1 LQTLVRA
8 AIRPD
13 EQIHFGG
20 HGKPI
25 QSTGGE
31 GTCRDDHAPAGMVF
45 DIAGRVDA
53 KHSQSISINMAKVKS
68 FGERIA
74 DALVEDGLL
83 TTKQIE
89 ELLEQQKKE
98 GARLIKLIIDK
109 AYVSDQDLAVSMGR
123 VLNVPPV
130 NLARIAIPPEIFE
143 LLPRDTAYNHK
154 VIPVSRLENKLFLAM
169 ADPLNVLALDDVK
182 RLTRLE
188 ITPLIAS
195 EKAILEKLNA
205 IDASKSSS
213 MEDII
218 EDAAKQREADEEA
231 GTIENIREAVED
243 VNLDRLAASTE
254 EAPVIKL
261 ANLIVLQAI
270 KDRASDIHLEPFEKT
285 VRLRYRVDGV
295 LIDATPPPKQMQ
307 LALASRFKIMSNLD
321 IAERRLPQ
329 DGRMRVKVSGRDF
342 DLRVSV
348 LPTVHG
354 EKIVLRVLDKTN
366 LSASVDKLGLDPETF
381 KQFRNAIDAPHGL
394 ILVTGPTGSGKTT
407 TLYSALN
414 ELNNPIYNIVT
425 VEDPVEFQI
434 AGINQVPTKKEIGL
448 TFASALR
455 SILRQDPDIIMI
467 GEIRDTETAEIAIEA
482 ALTGHQVLSTMHCND
497 APGAIA
503 RLDDMGI
510 APFLISSSVI
520 LSCAQ
525 RLIRRICSHCKEPV
539 TYPPK
544 MFEDLGIDPAMFA
557 GMQLFRGHGCERC
570 KNSGYAG
577 RMAIIEAMTMSDQ
590 IRKLIIARANTRELA
605 KVAISQ
611 GMRTLRMAALDRARD
626 GVSTLEQVLVMT
638 SSH

>member
-1 LQTLVRA
+1 
-8 AIRPD
+8 
-13 EQIHFGG
+13 
-20 HGKPI
+20 
-25 QSTGGE
+25 
-31 GTCRDDHAPAGMVF
+31 
-45 DIAGRVDA
+45 
-53 KHSQSISINMAKVKS
+53 MAKVKS

-83 TTKQIE
+83 SAGQIE

-98 GARLIKLIIDK
+98 GARLIKLIVDK
-109 AYVSDQDLAVSMGR
+109 AYVSEQDLAVSMGR

-130 NLARIAIPPEIFE
+130 NLARVSIPPEIVE
-143 LLPRDTAYNHK
+143 LLPRDTAHNYK
-154 VIPVSRLENKLFLAM
+154 VVPVSRLENKLFLAM
-169 ADPLNVLALDDVK
+169 ADPLNVLAIDDVK
-182 RLTRLE
+182 RVTKLE
-188 ITPLIAS
+188 ISPLIAS
-195 EKAILEKLNA
+195 EKSIIDKLNA
-205 IDASKSSS
+205 LDASKSGS

-218 EDAAKQREADEEA
+218 QDAQKQQSEEDAEAD
-231 GTIENIREAVED
+231 TVEAVREGMEE
-243 VNLDRLAASTE
+243 VNLDQLAASSG

-261 ANLIVLQAI
+261 ANLIIVQAI
-270 KDRASDIHLEPFEKT
+270 KDRASDIHLEPFEKNM
-285 VRLRYRVDGV
+285 RLRYRVDGV
-295 LIDATPPPKQMQ
+295 LLDATPPPKQMQ
-307 LALASRFKIMSNLD
+307 LALASRFKIMSSLD

-329 DGRMRVKVSGRDF
+329 DGRMRVKVSGKDF

-354 EKIVLRVLDKTN
+354 EKIVMRVLDKSN
-366 LSASVDKLGLDPETF
+366 LTASIDKLGLDADTF
-381 KQFRNAIDAPHGL
+381 KQFKGAIDAPHGL

-414 ELNNPIYNIVT
+414 ELNNPIYNIIT
-425 VEDPVEFQI
+425 VEDPVEFQVP
-434 AGINQVPTKKEIGL
+434 GINQVPTKKEIGL
-448 TFASALR
+448 TFANALR

-525 RLIRRICSHCKEPV
+525 RLMRRICSHCKEPV

-544 MFEDLGIDPAMFA
+544 MFEDLGIDPATFS
-557 GMQLFRGHGCERC
+557 GVQLYRGRGCDRC

-577 RMAIIEAMTMSDQ
+577 RMAIIEAMTISDQ
-590 IRKLIIARANTRELA
+590 IRKLIIGRANTRELG

-611 GMRTLRMAALDRARD
+611 GMRTLRMVGLDRARD
-626 GVSTLEQVLVMT
+626 GISTLEQVLLIT
-638 SSH
+638 SAH

>member
-1 LQTLVRA
+1 
-8 AIRPD
+8 
-13 EQIHFGG
+13 
-20 HGKPI
+20 
-25 QSTGGE
+25 
-31 GTCRDDHAPAGMVF
+31 
-45 DIAGRVDA
+45 
-53 KHSQSISINMAKVKS
+53 MAKVKS

-83 TTKQIE
+83 SAGQIG

-98 GARLIKLIIDK
+98 GARLIKLIVDK
-109 AYVSDQDLAVSMGR
+109 SYVSEQDLAVSMGR
-123 VLNVPPV
+123 VLNVLPI
-130 NLARIAIPPEIFE
+130 NLARVSIPPEIVE
-143 LLPRDTAYNHK
+143 LLPRDTAHNYK
-154 VIPVSRLENKLFLAM
+154 VVPVSRLENRLFLAM
-169 ADPLNVLALDDVK
+169 ADPLNVLAIDDVK
-182 RLTRLE
+182 RITKLE
-188 ITPLIAS
+188 ISPLIAS
-195 EKAILEKLNA
+195 EKAIVDKLNA
-205 IDASKSSS
+205 FDAAKSGS

-218 EDAAKQREADEEA
+218 QDAQKQNEADAEA
-231 GTIENIREAVED
+231 DSIEAVKEGMEE
-243 VNLDRLAASTE
+243 VNLDQLAASSG

-261 ANLIVLQAI
+261 ANLIIIQAI
-270 KDRASDIHLEPFEKT
+270 KDRASDIHLEPFEKNM
-285 VRLRYRVDGV
+285 RLRYRVDGV
-295 LIDATPPPKQMQ
+295 LMDATPPPKHMQ
-307 LALASRFKIMSNLD
+307 LALASRFKIMSSLD

-329 DGRMRVKVSGRDF
+329 DGRMRVRVSGKDF

-348 LPTVHG
+348 MPTVHG
-354 EKIVLRVLDKTN
+354 EKVVLRVLDKTN
-366 LSASVDKLGLDPETF
+366 LSASIDKLGLDPETF
-381 KQFRNAIDAPHGL
+381 KRFKGAIDAPHGL

-414 ELNNPIYNIVT
+414 ELNNPIYNIIT

-434 AGINQVPTKKEIGL
+434 PGINQVPTKKEIGL
-448 TFASALR
+448 TFANALR

-525 RLIRRICSHCKEPV
+525 RLMRRICSHCREPV

-544 MFEDLGIDPAMFA
+544 MFEDLGIDPATFS
-557 GMQLFRGHGCERC
+557 GVQLYRGRGCDRC

-577 RMAIIEAMTMSDQ
+577 RMAIIEAMTITDQ
-590 IRKLIIARANTRELA
+590 IRKLIIARANTRELG

-611 GMRTLRMAALDRARD
+611 GMRTLRMVGLDRARE
-626 GVSTLEQVLVMT
+626 GVSTLEQVLLIT
-638 SSH
+638 SAQ

>member
-1 LQTLVRA
+1 
-8 AIRPD
+8 
-13 EQIHFGG
+13 
-20 HGKPI
+20 
-25 QSTGGE
+25 
-31 GTCRDDHAPAGMVF
+31 
-45 DIAGRVDA
+45 
-53 KHSQSISINMAKVKS
+53 MAKIKS
-68 FGERIA
+68 FAERIA

-83 TTKQIE
+83 SPNQIE
-89 ELLEQQKKE
+89 ELLERQKKE
-98 GARLIKLIIDK
+98 GARLVKLIVDK
-109 AYVSDQDLAVSMGR
+109 DKQYVSPEDLAVSMGR
-123 VLNVPPV
+123 VLNITPI
-130 NLARIAIPPEIFE
+130 NLARINILPDVVD
-143 LLPRDTAYNHK
+143 LVPRDMQRNHK
-154 VIPVSRLENKLFLAM
+154 VVPVSRLENKLFLAM

-182 RLTRLE
+182 RITKLE

-195 EKAILEKLNA
+195 EKAITDKHNA
-205 IDASKSSS
+205 IDASKSGS

-218 EDAAKQREADEEA
+218 QDAQKQSDADA
-231 GTIENIREAVED
+231 DGDTIESVKEMTED
-243 VNLDRLAASTE
+243 VNLDALAASSE

-270 KDRASDIHLEPFEKT
+270 KDRASDIHLEPFEKQM
-285 VRLRYRVDGV
+285 RLRYRIDGV
-295 LIDATPPPKQMQ
+295 LLDATPPPKQMQ

-329 DGRMRVKVSGRDF
+329 DGRMRVKVSGKDY

-354 EKIVLRVLDKTN
+354 EKIVLRVLDKSN
-366 LSASVDKLGLDPETF
+366 LSASLDKLGLDEATF
-381 KQFRNAIDAPHGL
+381 KQFKAAIDAPHGL

-414 ELNNPIYNIVT
+414 ELNNPTWNIVT

-434 AGINQVPTKKEIGL
+434 PGINQVPTKKDIGL
-448 TFASALR
+448 SFANALR

-525 RLIRRICSHCKEPV
+525 RLMRRICSHCKEPV
-539 TYPPK
+539 TYPAK
-544 MFEDLGIDPAMFA
+544 MYEDLGIDPVMFENVP
-557 GMQLFRGHGCERC
+557 LYRGRGCDRC
-570 KNSGYAG
+570 KNSGYVG
-577 RMAIIEAMTMSDQ
+577 RMAIIEAMTVTDQ
-590 IRKLIIARANTRELA
+590 IRKLIIARASTREMAKLA
-605 KVAISQ
+605 VNQ
-611 GMRTLRMAALDRARD
+611 GMRTLRMVALDRARE
-626 GVSTLEQVLVMT
+626 GISTLEQVMVGT
-638 SSH
+638 SAY

>member
-1 LQTLVRA
+1 
-8 AIRPD
+8 
-13 EQIHFGG
+13 
-20 HGKPI
+20 
-25 QSTGGE
+25 
-31 GTCRDDHAPAGMVF
+31 
-45 DIAGRVDA
+45 
-53 KHSQSISINMAKVKS
+53 MAMSKVKS

-83 TTKQIE
+83 SAKQIE

-98 GARLIKLIIDK
+98 GARLIKLILDK
-109 AYVSDQDLAVSMGR
+109 AYVSEQDLAVSMGR
-123 VLNVPPV
+123 VLNVPPI
-130 NLARIAIPPEIFE
+130 NLARINIPIEVVD
-143 LLPRDTAYNHK
+143 LLPQDMLHNHK
-154 VIPVSRLENKLFLAM
+154 VIPVARLENKLFLAM
-169 ADPLNVLALDDVK
+169 ADPLNVLALDDVR
-182 RLTRLE
+182 RLTKME
-188 ITPLIAS
+188 IAPLISS
-195 EKAILEKLNA
+195 EKGLTDKLNA
-205 IDASKSSS
+205 IGAARSGT

-218 EDAAKQREADEEA
+218 QDAQKQSDSDEDA
-231 GTIENIREAVED
+231 GTVEAVRENKED
-243 VNLDRLAASTE
+243 VNLDQLAASSE

-270 KDRASDIHLEPFEKT
+270 KDRASDVHLEPFEKT
-285 VRLRYRVDGV
+285 LRLRYRIDGV
-295 LIDATPPPKQMQ
+295 LVDATPPPKQMQ
-307 LALASRFKIMSNLD
+307 LALASRFKIMSSLD

-329 DGRMRVKVSGRDF
+329 DGRMRVKVSNKDY
-342 DLRVSV
+342 DLRVSI

-354 EKIVLRVLDKTN
+354 EKVVLRVLDKSN
-366 LSASVDKLGLDPETF
+366 LSASLDKLGLDPDTF
-381 KQFRNAIDAPHGL
+381 KAVKSAVDAPHGL

-414 ELNNPIYNIVT
+414 ELNNPVYNIVT

-434 AGINQVPTKKEIGL
+434 PGINQVPTKKDIGL
-448 TFASALR
+448 TFANALR

-525 RLIRRICSHCKEPV
+525 RLVRRICSHCKEKV

-544 MFEDLGIDPAMFA
+544 MYEDLGIDPGTFE
-557 GMQLFRGHGCERC
+557 GVQLFRGRGCERC
-570 KNSGYAG
+570 KNSGYLG
-577 RMAIIEAMTMSDQ
+577 RMAIIEAMTVTDP
-590 IRKLIIARANTRELA
+590 IRKLIIARANTREIA
-605 KVAISQ
+605 KVAVSQ
-611 GMRTLRMAALDRARD
+611 GMRTLRMAALDRARE
-626 GVSTLEQVLVMT
+626 GLSTLEQTLVIT

>member
-1 LQTLVRA
+1 
-8 AIRPD
+8 
-13 EQIHFGG
+13 
-20 HGKPI
+20 
-25 QSTGGE
+25 
-31 GTCRDDHAPAGMVF
+31 
-45 DIAGRVDA
+45 
-53 KHSQSISINMAKVKS
+53 MAKVKS

-83 TTKQIE
+83 SAGQVE

-98 GARLIKLIIDK
+98 GARLVKLIVDK
-109 AYVSDQDLAVSMGR
+109 AYVSEQDLAVCMGR

-130 NLARIAIPPEIFE
+130 NLARLSIPVEIAD
-143 LLPRDTAYNHK
+143 LLPRETEYNHK
-154 VIPVSRLENKLFLAM
+154 VVPIALLENKLFLAM

-182 RLTRLE
+182 RITKFE
-188 ITPLIAS
+188 IAPLIAS
-195 EKAILEKLNA
+195 EKAIADKLAA
-205 IDASKSSS
+205 IDSAKGGGS

-218 EDAAKQREADEEA
+218 QDAQKQSEAEADTVES
-231 GTIENIREAVED
+231 IKEAVEE
-243 VNLDRLAASTE
+243 VNLDKLAASSE

-261 ANLIVLQAI
+261 ANLIIVQAI

-285 VRLRYRVDGV
+285 MRLRYRVDGV
-295 LIDATPPPKQMQ
+295 LMDATPPPKQMQ
-307 LALASRFKIMSNLD
+307 LALASRFKIMSSLD

-329 DGRMRVKVSGRDF
+329 DGRMRVKVSGKDY

-354 EKIVLRVLDKTN
+354 EKIVLRVLDKSN
-366 LSASVDKLGLDPETF
+366 LTASIDKLGLDPDTF
-381 KQFRNAIDAPHGL
+381 KQFKTAIDAPHGL

-414 ELNNPIYNIVT
+414 ELNSPQWNIVT
-425 VEDPVEFQI
+425 VEDPVEFQVP
-434 AGINQVPTKKEIGL
+434 GINQVPTKKDIGL
-448 TFASALR
+448 TFANALR
-455 SILRQDPDIIMI
+455 SILRQDPDIVMI

-525 RLIRRICSHCKEPV
+525 RLLRRICSHCKESV
-539 TYPPK
+539 TYPAK
-544 MFEDLGIDPAMFA
+544 MFEDLGIDPATFQ
-557 GMQLFRGHGCERC
+557 GVQLYRGRGCERC

-577 RMAIIEAMTMSDQ
+577 RMAIIEAMTISDQ
-590 IRKLIIARANTRELA
+590 IRKLIIARANTREMA
-605 KVAISQ
+605 KVAIKE
-611 GMRTLRMAALDRARD
+611 GMRTLRMAGLDRARE
-626 GVSTLEQVLVMT
+626 GVSTLEQVLLIT
-638 SSH
+638 SAH

>member
-1 LQTLVRA
+1 
-8 AIRPD
+8 
-13 EQIHFGG
+13 
-20 HGKPI
+20 
-25 QSTGGE
+25 
-31 GTCRDDHAPAGMVF
+31 
-45 DIAGRVDA
+45 
-53 KHSQSISINMAKVKS
+53 MARIKS

-83 TTKQIE
+83 SASQVE

-98 GARLIKLIIDK
+98 GARLVKLIVDK
-109 AYVSDQDLAVSMGR
+109 AYVSEQDLAVSMGR
-123 VLNVPPV
+123 VLNVLPINITRV
-130 NLARIAIPPEIFE
+130 NIPPDIAE
-143 LLPRDTAYNHK
+143 LLPRDTAHNHK
-154 VIPVSRLENKLFLAM
+154 VIPVSQLENKLFLAM
-169 ADPLNVLALDDVK
+169 ADPLNVLAIDDVK

-195 EKAILEKLNA
+195 EKAIIDKLNA
-205 IDASKSSS
+205 LDAAKSGS

-218 EDAAKQREADEEA
+218 QDAQKKTEEETDADSIETVRETLEE
-231 GTIENIREAVED
+231 
-243 VNLDRLAASTE
+243 VNLDKLAASSE

-261 ANLIVLQAI
+261 ANLIIVQAI
-270 KDRASDIHLEPFEKT
+270 KDRASDVHLEPFERT
-285 VRLRYRVDGV
+285 MRLRYRVDGV
-295 LIDATPPPKQMQ
+295 LLDATPPPKQLQ
-307 LALASRFKIMSNLD
+307 LALVSRFKIMSSLD

-329 DGRMRVKVSGRDF
+329 DGRMRVKVSGKDY

-354 EKIVLRVLDKTN
+354 EKIVLRILDKSN
-366 LSASVDKLGLDPETF
+366 LTASIDKLGLDPDTF
-381 KQFRNAIDAPHGL
+381 RQFKAAIDAPHGL

-414 ELNNPIYNIVT
+414 ELNSPQWNIVT

-434 AGINQVPTKKEIGL
+434 PGINQVPTKKEIGL
-448 TFASALR
+448 SFANALR

-482 ALTGHQVLSTMHCND
+482 ALTGHQVLSTLHCND

-520 LSCAQ
+520 LACAQ
-525 RLIRRICSHCKEPV
+525 RLMRRVCSHCREPV

-544 MFEDLGIDPAMFA
+544 MFEDLGIDASVFS
-557 GMQLFRGHGCERC
+557 GVQLYRGRGCERC
-570 KNSGYAG
+570 KKSGCAG
-577 RMAIIEAMTMSDQ
+577 RFAIIEAMTITDQ
-590 IRKLIIARANTRELA
+590 IRKLIIARASSREMA

-611 GMRTLRMAALDRARD
+611 GMRTLRMVGLDRARD
-626 GVSTLEQVLVMT
+626 GVTSLEQVLLVT